1 MEEKVSLQ
9 TYSVADLKEWLLH
22 NHPSKGLS
30 SAVISSARAYAI
42 VNNPFVE
49 DDMAVCC
56 ALFVN
61 EKLVAYTA
69 AFPEVLQRPM
79 HHLAW
84 WFSTLW
90 CDPAYAG
97 RGYGLIV
104 VGALSEMMGEG
115 RFFDADGARE
125 TVEIFKMLGL
135 DTVYIPR
142 YVFGG
147 KNIHTNTLRG
157 KLAWCVE
164 RIKQRVCG
172 LKRKKVLKQIGN
184 SRDYTINYSRFVD
197 DDAYSFMMSHS
208 GTDLLLRKQE
218 TFNWILQYPFVQC
231 SPLRDRVSCD
241 NVFSSIVEDYHSC
254 LFQVFE
260 KKTLIGVALLVYSH
274 HTLSVKYVY
283 YSNDS
288 AETMFDALVEHA
300 LSINVAGFQTN
311 DKHLAEYLSSLGLFT
326 KYVVSS
332 RSFSFP
338 KDFEVAE
345 GYSLQAGEGDMFV

>member
-1 MEEKVSLQ
+1 MSLQ
-9 TYSVADLKEWLLH
+9 MYSVANLKEWLRH

-30 SAVISSARAYAI
+30 SAVIAPSRAYAI
-42 VNNPFVE
+42 INNPFVE
-49 DDMAVCC
+49 DNMTVCC

-69 AFPEVLQRPM
+69 AFPEVLQRPVDR
-79 HHLAW
+79 LAW

-90 CDPAYAG
+90 CDPVYAG

-104 VGALSEMMGEG
+104 VGALSEVMGEG
-115 RFFDADGARE
+115 HFFDAEGARE

-147 KNIHTNTLRG
+147 KKIHTNTLRG

-164 RIKQRVCG
+164 NIKQMVYK
-172 LKRKKVLKQIGN
+172 LNRKKVLKQIGK
-184 SRDYTINYSRFVD
+184 SRDYTISYSRFVD

-231 SPLRDRVSCD
+231 SPLLSRVPFD
-241 NVFSSIVEDYHSC
+241 NAFSSIVEDYQSC
-254 LFQVFE
+254 LLQVFE
-260 KKTLIGVALLVYSH
+260 NKTLIGVALLVYSH
-274 HTLSVKYVY
+274 HALSVKYVY
-283 YSNDS
+283 YSDDS
-288 AETMFDALVEHA
+288 AETMFDAIVEHA
-300 LSINVAGFQTN
+300 LSLKVTGFQTN
-311 DKHLAEYLSSLGLFT
+311 DEYLAEYMRSLGLFT
-326 KYVVSS
+326 KFVVSP

-338 KDFEVAE
+338 KDFEVTE
-345 GYSLQAGEGDMFV
+345 GCSLQAGEGDMFI